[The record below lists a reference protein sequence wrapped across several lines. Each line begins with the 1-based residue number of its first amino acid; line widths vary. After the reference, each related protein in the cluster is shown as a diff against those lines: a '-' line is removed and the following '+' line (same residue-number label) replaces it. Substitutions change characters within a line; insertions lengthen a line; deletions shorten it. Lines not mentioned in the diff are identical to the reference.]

1 MTMPVGAER
10 WTGYALAWVTSLA
23 GQQYAEGMANLGLQA
38 AHAAILGMLHE
49 AGPMN
54 QNRLAERTRIDK
66 APLVGLLNTLE
77 GLTLVERRPHPR
89 DRRAFEVHLTSQGE
103 AKLLE
108 IEQMNAQVTE
118 TFFAPL
124 SVAEHQ
130 TLHDLLARLAHHHTP
145 QTPS

>member
-1 MTMPVGAER
+1 MPAGADR

-23 GQQYAEGMANLGLQA
+23 GQQYAEGMAKLGLQA
-38 AHAAILGMLHE
+38 SHAAILQMLHE

-77 GLTLVERRPHPR
+77 QLTLVERRPHPS
-89 DRRAFEVHLTSQGE
+89 DRRAFEVHLTPQGA
-103 AKLLE
+103 AKLSD

-118 TFFAPL
+118 TFFEPL
-124 SVAEHQ
+124 SSAEQ
-130 TLHDLLARLAHHHTP
+130 RVLHDLLTRLARHHTP
-145 QTPS
+145 PTNS

>member
-1 MTMPVGAER
+1 MTMPTGADR

-23 GQQYAEGMANLGLQA
+23 GQQYAEGMASLGLQP
-38 AHAAILGMLHE
+38 AHAAILQMLHE

-66 APLVGLLNTLE
+66 APMVGLLNTLE

-89 DRRAFEVHLTSQGE
+89 DRRAFEVHLTPEGE
-103 AKLLE
+103 GKLQE
-108 IEQMNAQVTE
+108 VENMNAQVTE

-124 SVAEHQ
+124 SAAEQ
-130 TLHDLLARLAHHHTP
+130 RTLHDLLTRLAHHHTP
-145 QTPS
+145 QTDS